1 MTLASVRVY
10 RRAGHIASSWP
21 ARLSGLAL
29 LLALLLLAML
39 ASIAF
44 GAADIS
50 AWDVWSALAA
60 FQPDSTTHLIIR
72 SLRVPRAL
80 AAALVGAAL
89 ALAGALMQGLTRNP
103 LADPG
108 ILGIEAGAALG
119 VVGAVFFLN
128 IDSLYLYALFAS
140 AGAALTA
147 AAVYGLGSLGRGG
160 PTPLKITVA
169 GAAIAAL
176 LSSITTGMLLLN
188 QRTLEEVRFWLA
200 GSLAGRDLAL
210 LAQVS
215 PYMLAG
221 LVLALALGRQI
232 TALALG
238 EDLARGLGQRTAW
251 VKGLAALATVLLA
264 GGAVALAGP
273 IGFVGLIIPHIVR
286 LLIGVDYRWLLPYAA
301 LAGAIFLVLADL
313 AARLVLRPLELPV
326 GIMTALIGGPFFVYL
341 VRWKVRR

>member
-1 MTLASVRVY
+1 MLLA
-10 RRAGHIASSWP
+10 
-21 ARLSGLAL
+21 GLAL

-39 ASIAF
+39 PSVAF
-44 GAADIS
+44 GAADIGPL
-50 AWDVWSALAA
+50 DVWSALAA
-60 FQPDSTTHLIIR
+60 FQPDSTNHLIIR

-169 GAAIAAL
+169 GAAITAL

-221 LVLALALGRQI
+221 LALALALGRQI
-232 TALALG
+232 TALSLG
-238 EDLARGLGQRTAW
+238 EDVALGLGQRTAW

-264 GGAVALAGP
+264 GSAVALAGP

-286 LLIGVDYRWLLPYAA
+286 LLIGVDYRWVLPYAA
-301 LAGAIFLVLADL
+301 LVGAIFLVLADL
-313 AARLVLRPLELPV
+313 AARLLLRPLELPV
-326 GIMTALIGGPFFVYL
+326 GVMTALIGGPFFVYL
-341 VRWKVRR
+341 VRWRVKR

>member
-1 MTLASVRVY
+1 MLLA
-10 RRAGHIASSWP
+10 
-21 ARLSGLAL
+21 GLTL
-29 LLALLLLAML
+29 LLALLLLAMM

-44 GAADIS
+44 GAADIGL
-50 AWDVWSALAA
+50 ADVWSALVA
-60 FQPDSTTHLIIR
+60 FDPDVTNHLIIR
-72 SLRVPRAL
+72 TLRMPRAL

-108 ILGIEAGAALG
+108 ILGVEAGAALG

-128 IDSLYLYALFAS
+128 IGSLSLYALFAF

-147 AAVYGLGSLGRGG
+147 GAVYGLGSLGRGG

-169 GAAIAAL
+169 GAAITAL
-176 LSSITTGMLLLN
+176 LSSLTTGLLLIN

-200 GSLAGRDLAL
+200 GSVAGRDLGL
-210 LAQVS
+210 LAQAS
-215 PYMLAG
+215 PYLLVG

-232 TALALG
+232 TALSLG
-238 EDLARGLGQRTAW
+238 DDVARGLGQRTGW
-251 VKGLAALATVLLA
+251 VKGLAAGAAVLLA
-264 GGAVALAGP
+264 GSAVAVAGP
-273 IGFVGLIIPHIVR
+273 IGFVGLVIPHVVR
-286 LLIGVDYRWLLPYAA
+286 LLIGVDYRWVLPYAA

-313 AARLVLRPLELPV
+313 AARLLLRPLELPV

-341 VRWKVRR
+341 VRWKVKR